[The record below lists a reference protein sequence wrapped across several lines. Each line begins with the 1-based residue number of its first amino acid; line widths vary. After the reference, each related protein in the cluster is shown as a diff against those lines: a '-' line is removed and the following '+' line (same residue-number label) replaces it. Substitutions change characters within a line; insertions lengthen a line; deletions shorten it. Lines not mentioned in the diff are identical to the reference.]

1 MKKTLA
7 LTSILALLTT
17 HNSLANSTSK
27 KEALSSKN
35 NDSEEQ
41 YQLFDT
47 DIFSLSKK
55 NEDAFDASSSIYVL
69 SSDDIRRSGATSIP
83 EALRLVPGLQVAR
96 IDGHKWAISSRGF
109 NAQFSN
115 KLLVMIDGRTV
126 YTPIFSGSFW
136 DVQDYVLEDVEKIE
150 VIRGS
155 GGAIWGANAVN
166 GIINIITKNA
176 VDTQGGY
183 ASAIVGNEDR
193 AIAEVRYGGR
203 TESLNHYR
211 VYAKQ
216 SNRDGQNK
224 LGSDKSNDDGYQQSQ
239 AGFRYDIRSIKDSTV
254 SVHGDIR
261 DGKADNYFA
270 LHQAGSTPMLTNK
283 YSQGGNIVVNWDKTL
298 SSKSNFTLQTYLDY
312 DQFDT
317 GVLTRDGR
325 TVDIDFQH
333 FYDFNRQNQLVWG
346 LGYRLIW
353 DRIGES
359 PLANGTTPLHYILN
373 KKNDE
378 IYSAFL
384 QDKIGLIADTLYLT
398 LGSKFE
404 INDYTGF
411 EIQPSAKFTLFPSR
425 NQTIWASVSRAV
437 RTPTR
442 GEESIRINNPATP
455 SNGSTLQAGDPT
467 YGSEKVM
474 AYELGYRIKP
484 TRTSL
489 IDIAG
494 FYNNYDKVRTFNAKN
509 GLNAVATNFGQGNSY
524 GAEVT
529 IKWQA
534 MDDWRLEAG
543 YDFLKLDLRN
553 TRPASESILFPLN
566 FAEEQSPKNQ
576 FRLRSN
582 YNLTSK
588 IEFDNI
594 VYYVDSLPLSRPA
607 IGEDRTGV
615 KSYVRLDTRIGYLV
629 NSNLDLSVGVQN
641 LTDKRHQ
648 EFDKGLSANETEVGR
663 TVYFKTVVRF

>member
-7 LTSILALLTT
+7 LTSLIALLATQ
-17 HNSLANSTSK
+17 NSIAGSVLVHKDSGI
-27 KEALSSKN
+27 EN
-35 NDSEEQ
+35 NNETEQ

-47 DIFSLSKK
+47 DVFSLSKK
-55 NEDAFDASSSIYVL
+55 NEDAFDAASSIYVL
-69 SSDDIRRSGATSIP
+69 SSEDIRRSGATSIP
-83 EALRLVPGLQVAR
+83 EALRLVPGLQVAK
-96 IDGHKWAISSRGF
+96 IDGHKWAISARGF
-109 NAQFSN
+109 NQQFSN

-126 YTPIFSGSFW
+126 YTPLFSGVVW

-203 TESLNHYR
+203 TKSLNHYR

-216 SNRDGQNK
+216 SNHDGLNK
-224 LGSDKSNDDGYQQSQ
+224 INTDTSNDDGYRESQ
-239 AGFRYDIRSIKDSTV
+239 AGFRYDIRSIEDSTV

-261 DGKADNYFA
+261 DGKADNYFQTIVA
-270 LHQAGSTPMLTNK
+270 SQSTDKNSK
-283 YSQGGNIVVNWDKTL
+283 GGNLVVNWDKTISKK
-298 SSKSNFTLQTYLDY
+298 SSFTLQTYLDY

-317 GVLTRDGR
+317 YLLARDGR
-325 TVDIDFQH
+325 TVDVDFQY
-333 FYDFNRQNQLVWG
+333 FYDLNRQNQIIWG
-346 LGYRLIW
+346 VGYRLIK
-353 DRIGES
+353 DKINENASSGGEVTS
-359 PLANGTTPLHYILN
+359 GIVPITYDQA

-378 IYSAFL
+378 IWSAFL

-398 LGSKFE
+398 VGSKFE

-411 EIQPSAKFTLFPSR
+411 EVQPSAKLTLFPSR
-425 NQTIWASVSRAV
+425 NQTVWASVSRAT

-442 GEESIRINNPATP
+442 GEEGITITS
-455 SNGSTLQAGDPT
+455 GSTVVNRGSSG
-467 YGSEKVM
+467 YGAESVI

-494 FYNNYDKVRTFNAKN
+494 FYNDYHNLRTFEKVGSADPIADNL
-509 GLNAVATNFGQGNSY
+509 GYGESY
-524 GAEVT
+524 GVEIT
-529 IKWQA
+529 TKWQA
-534 MDDWRLEAG
+534 MDNWRLEAG
-543 YDFLKLDLRN
+543 YDYLQTDLHLKAGSSDFSPVALQL
-553 TRPASESILFPLN
+553 
-566 FAEEQSPKNQ
+566 AEEQSPSNQ

-582 YNLTSK
+582 YNITPK
-588 IEFDNI
+588 VEFDNI
-594 VYYVDSLPLSRPA
+594 LYYVDSLPLSGSSATASGVPA
-607 IGEDRTGV
+607 
-615 KSYVRLDTRIGYLV
+615 YVRLDTRIGYLV
-629 NSNLDLSVGVQN
+629 NSNIDLSVGVQN
-641 LTDKRHQ
+641 ITNKRHQ
-648 EFDKGLSANETEVGR
+648 EFARALYANKTEVGR
-663 TVYFKTVVRF
+663 TIYFKTVVRF